1 MDEIKKVMDEIPLP
15 ANLHERAQVG
25 FKRKKSKHWIL
36 PSVAAALLLLLFTP
50 AVLSNYFSIADF
62 FQEKELKLSEIDES
76 IVLVD
81 GGSFTITLKQF
92 VEQKENM
99 RLVNA
104 LNNRGNSPS
113 DEEIIDG
120 LINGEIEQIGVKA
133 RGLHVSEQ
141 EILDYAMQTKEA
153 FVNNENQD
161 LNKIWTAMSANLN
174 VSIDDYFTH
183 PTTLKQYE
191 NLLLTQKLVEQF
203 QSMDAYNQHIADLR
217 KQYNVQ
223 INQELLE

>member
-25 FKRKKSKHWIL
+25 FKRKKSKRWIL

-120 LINGEIEQIGVKA
+120 LINGEIELIGVKA

-161 LNKIWTAMSANLN
+161 LNEIWTAMSANLN